1 MNMSAGESDEACLR
15 RLGIRP
21 TAQRLAVYRLLQSS
35 ADSHVTP
42 QEAFDRVR
50 AQGLRLTLGTI
61 YNVLNEFT
69 RAGLLRRID
78 LGERSCFCS
87 NRSPHHHFLD
97 EDGRRLFD
105 IAGEQPVVSRLPAI
119 PEGMELT
126 GVEVIVRIRP
136 RRGA

>member
-1 MNMSAGESDEACLR
+1 MIQLAQETDETRLR

-21 TAQRLAVYRLLQSS
+21 TAQRLAVYRLLRDR

-42 QEAFDRVR
+42 QEAFDLVR

-61 YNVLNEFT
+61 YNVLNEFA
-69 RAGLLRRID
+69 RAGVVSRID
-78 LGERSCFCS
+78 MGERTCFCS
-87 NRSPHHHFLD
+87 NRAPHHHFLD
-97 EDGRRLFD
+97 EGSKRLFD
-105 IAGEQPVVSRLPAI
+105 ITGEQPVVNRLPAI

-136 RRGA
+136 RRAP